1 MTTTPEPTPVHDAV
15 LADLGPL
22 CDPVDTDYVLL
33 VSQAVLAMAERQ
45 P

>member
-1 MTTTPEPTPVHDAV
+1 MNIPDPTPMFDQ
-15 LADLGPL
+15 LIADLGPL

-33 VSQAVLAMAERQ
+33 VSQAVMAMTERQ

>member
-1 MTTTPEPTPVHDAV
+1 MSSPIYDEV
-15 LADLGPL
+15 LSVLGPL

-33 VSQAVLAMAERQ
+33 VSQAVLAMAERA

>member
-1 MTTTPEPTPVHDAV
+1 MTTPIHDEV

-22 CDPVDTDYVLL
+22 CGPVDTDYVLL
-33 VSQAVLAMAERQ
+33 VSQAVLSMVELQ